1 MPLVDRLE
9 RKFGWIAV
17 PGIVK
22 IIMTFQALVWLL
34 SSLRGDNDLLFKIF
48 LHKESILNGEVWRLV
63 SFVITPPVAPG
74 LDGTIF
80 MFFAVF
86 FSIFLGNMLESIWGS
101 FRLTL
106 YLIGGVVCMVIAE
119 FVIPFPLDISPEYQN
134 NIIYLHSLRS
144 FLLIESILFACAVYN
159 PHYVVRLFGIIPVKL
174 YWIALFGG
182 GLLVINAVDH
192 PSLGV
197 VFLISLSNF
206 FIVFVPGMK
215 RSLQM
220 RAQVAARRTR
230 FEAAKV
236 PENEPLH
243 LCAGCGVTENDD
255 EDLIF
260 RVADD
265 GEEYCENCR
274 GKNANRIKSSDQLIV
289 KNEDG
294 TRPQVKS
301 EDEDPDQKIVPDEA
315 QEQKMVSRYKDK
327 KKRPGGWKE

>member
-9 RKFGWIAV
+9 RRFGWIAV

-22 IIMTFQALVWLL
+22 IIMSLQALVWLL
-34 SSLRGDNDLLFKIF
+34 SSLRGDNDLLLKIV

-63 SFVITPPVAPG
+63 SFVVMPPPG
-74 LDGTIF
+74 LVGLNGIIF

-101 FRLTL
+101 FKLTL
-106 YLIGGVVCMVIAE
+106 YLIGGVIGMVIAE
-119 FVIPFPLDISPEYQN
+119 FLIPSQINSISSY
-134 NIIYLHSLRS
+134 I
-144 FLLIESILFACAVYN
+144 LIESILFACAVYN
-159 PHYVVRLFGIIPVKL
+159 PHYVVRLFGIIPIRL
-174 YWIALFGG
+174 FWIAVFAAGMFF
-182 GLLVINAVDH
+182 IEAVTV
-192 PSLGV
+192 PLLGV
-197 VFLISLSNF
+197 AILISLSNF

-220 RAQVAARRTR
+220 RAQVTARRTR
-230 FEAAKV
+230 FEDAKV

-243 LCAGCGVTENDD
+243 LCVSCGVTENDD

-274 GKNANRIKSSDQLIV
+274 GKNAKPIKSSDQQIAA
-289 KNEDG
+289 E
-294 TRPQVKS
+294 
-301 EDEDPDQKIVPDEA
+301 PDKEP
-315 QEQKMVSRYKDK
+315 EQKMVSRYKDK

>member
-9 RKFGWIAV
+9 RRFGWIAV

-22 IIMTFQALVWLL
+22 IIMILQALVWLL
-34 SSLRGDNDLLFKIF
+34 SSLRGDNDLLLKIV

-63 SFVITPPVAPG
+63 SFVVMPPPG
-74 LDGTIF
+74 LVGLNGIIF

-101 FRLTL
+101 FKLTL
-106 YLIGGVVCMVIAE
+106 YLIGGVIGMVIAE
-119 FVIPFPLDISPEYQN
+119 FLIPSQINSISSY
-134 NIIYLHSLRS
+134 I
-144 FLLIESILFACAVYN
+144 LIESILFACAVYN
-159 PHYVVRLFGIIPVKL
+159 PHYVVRLFGIIPIRL
-174 YWIALFGG
+174 FWIALFAGG
-182 GLLVINAVDH
+182 MFFIDAVTL
-192 PSLGV
+192 PMYGV
-197 VFLISLSNF
+197 AILISLSNF

-220 RAQVAARRTR
+220 RAQVTARRTR
-230 FEAAKV
+230 FEDAKV

-243 LCAGCGVTENDD
+243 LCVSCGVTENDD

-274 GKNANRIKSSDQLIV
+274 GKNAKPIKSSDQQIAA
-289 KNEDG
+289 E
-294 TRPQVKS
+294 
-301 EDEDPDQKIVPDEA
+301 PDKEP
-315 QEQKMVSRYKDK
+315 EQKMVSRYKDK

>member
-1 MPLVDRLE
+1 
-9 RKFGWIAV
+9 
-17 PGIVK
+17 
-22 IIMTFQALVWLL
+22 
-34 SSLRGDNDLLFKIF
+34 
-48 LHKESILNGEVWRLV
+48 
-63 SFVITPPVAPG
+63 
-74 LDGTIF
+74 
-80 MFFAVF
+80 
-86 FSIFLGNMLESIWGS
+86 
-101 FRLTL
+101 
-106 YLIGGVVCMVIAE
+106 
-119 FVIPFPLDISPEYQN
+119 
-134 NIIYLHSLRS
+134 
-144 FLLIESILFACAVYN
+144 
-159 PHYVVRLFGIIPVKL
+159 
-174 YWIALFGG
+174 GG

>member
-9 RKFGWIAV
+9 RRFGWIAV

-22 IIMTFQALVWLL
+22 IIMSLQALVWLL
-34 SSLRGDNDLLFKIF
+34 SSLRGDKDLLLKII

-63 SFVITPPVAPG
+63 SFVVTPPVEPG
-74 LDGTIF
+74 SNGIIF
-80 MFFAVF
+80 MLFAVL

-119 FVIPFPLDISPEYQN
+119 FFISFPIPISPE
-134 NIIYLHSLRS
+134 SLAYMRS

-159 PHYVVRLFGIIPVKL
+159 PHYTVNLFGIIPVKL

-182 GLLVINAVDH
+182 GMLVVNATSNTLLGISIA
-192 PSLGV
+192 
-197 VFLISLSNF
+197 ISLSNF

-220 RAQVAARRTR
+220 RAQVASRRTR
-230 FEAAKV
+230 FEAAKI

-274 GKNANRIKSSDQLIV
+274 GKNAKPVRSSDQLIV

-294 TRPQVKS
+294 TQSQVNS
-301 EDEDPDQKIVPDEA
+301 EDEDRDQKIVPDDA
-315 QEQKMVSRYKDK
+315 PEQKMVSRYKDK

>member
-22 IIMTFQALVWLL
+22 IIMILQALVWFLTSVRNDDGLL
-34 SSLRGDNDLLFKIF
+34 LKIYLDKDL
-48 LHKESILNGEVWRLV
+48 ILSGEVWRVV
-63 SFVITPPVAPG
+63 SFVVMPPPVGVG
-74 LDGTIF
+74 LNGVIF

-101 FRLTL
+101 FKLTL
-106 YLIGGVVCMVIAE
+106 YLIGGVIGMVIAE
-119 FVIPFPLDISPEYQN
+119 FLIPGQIYTIS
-134 NIIYLHSLRS
+134 S
-144 FLLIESILFACAVYN
+144 FILIESILFACAVYN
-159 PHYVVRLFGIIPVKL
+159 PHYVVRLFGIIPIRL
-174 YWIALFGG
+174 FWIALFAGG
-182 GLLVINAVDH
+182 MFFIDAVTL
-192 PSLGV
+192 PMYGV
-197 VFLISLSNF
+197 AILISLSNF

-294 TRPQVKS
+294 ARSQVKS

>member
-1 MPLVDRLE
+1 
-9 RKFGWIAV
+9 
-17 PGIVK
+17 
-22 IIMTFQALVWLL
+22 
-34 SSLRGDNDLLFKIF
+34 
-48 LHKESILNGEVWRLV
+48 
-63 SFVITPPVAPG
+63 
-74 LDGTIF
+74 
-80 MFFAVF
+80 
-86 FSIFLGNMLESIWGS
+86 
-101 FRLTL
+101 
-106 YLIGGVVCMVIAE
+106 
-119 FVIPFPLDISPEYQN
+119 
-134 NIIYLHSLRS
+134 
-144 FLLIESILFACAVYN
+144 AVYN

-182 GLLVINAVDH
+182 GLLVINAVEY

-220 RAQVAARRTR
+220 RAQVASRRTR
-230 FEAAKV
+230 FEAAKI

-294 TRPQVKS
+294 TRSQVNS

>member
-63 SFVITPPVAPG
+63 SFVITPPVTPG

-119 FVIPFPLDISPEYQN
+119 FFISFPLERIS
-134 NIIYLHSLRS
+134 LHSMRS

-192 PSLGV
+192 PTLGV
-197 VFLISLSNF
+197 IFLISLSNF

-220 RAQVAARRTR
+220 RAQVASRRTR
-230 FEAAKV
+230 FEAAKI

-294 TRPQVKS
+294 TRSQVKS
-301 EDEDPDQKIVPDEA
+301 EDEDPDQKTVPDEA

-327 KKRPGGWKE
+327 KKRPGGWEE